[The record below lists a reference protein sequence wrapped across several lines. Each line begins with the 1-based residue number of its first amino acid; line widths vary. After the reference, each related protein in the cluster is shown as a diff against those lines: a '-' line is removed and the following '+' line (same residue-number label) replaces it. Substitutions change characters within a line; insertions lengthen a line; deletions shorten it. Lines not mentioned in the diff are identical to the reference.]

1 MVECRALGECRLGV
15 GDGELAT
22 SQGSDM
28 RLGICADLYYFVVP
42 IDEIEEVGCLDSV
55 IVVSGICKVVCR

>member
-1 MVECRALGECRLGV
+1 
-15 GDGELAT
+15 
-22 SQGSDM
+22 M